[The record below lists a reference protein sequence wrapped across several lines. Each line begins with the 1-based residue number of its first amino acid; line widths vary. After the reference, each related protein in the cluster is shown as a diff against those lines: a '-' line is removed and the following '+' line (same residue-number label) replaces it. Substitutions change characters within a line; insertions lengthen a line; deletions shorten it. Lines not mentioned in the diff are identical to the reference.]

1 MLPDGPDEQQ
11 DHLTPCLDA
20 SSSPPSTTSCSV
32 VLSRTELMSYEDS
45 IFYTV
50 VTAITTLDR

>member
-1 MLPDGPDEQQ
+1 MRCP
-11 DHLTPCLDA
+11 A
-20 SSSPPSTTSCSV
+20 